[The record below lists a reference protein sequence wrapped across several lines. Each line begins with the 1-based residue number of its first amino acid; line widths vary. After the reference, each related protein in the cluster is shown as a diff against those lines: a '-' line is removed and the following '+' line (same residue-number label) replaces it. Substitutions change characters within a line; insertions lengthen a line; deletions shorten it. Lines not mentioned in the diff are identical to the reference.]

1 MTHSRFTPVAAASI
15 CGQHIDRL
23 HHRLVGILG
32 CGMTAKLQTMLLV
45 VAVSA
50 APVFAQTPEPMVKV
64 LTAAEDATQKTV
76 LIGRASTGGM
86 TVIFELEAA
95 KSMWMRM
102 GIRSKWVEHPVGK
115 GEIFHVEVKPVDP
128 KSKTR
133 IPYADVKFSAL
144 NRDNK
149 KKVSGKLHPMWGGS
163 GLHYAVNSPLAGDGT
178 YEATISV
185 GVPEV
190 GRASADKDLWMKPVT
205 TKFHFKLASGKL
217 VEVTE
222 PAPEPK

>member
-1 MTHSRFTPVAAASI
+1 MLLAAAVI
-15 CGQHIDRL
+15 
-23 HHRLVGILG
+23 
-32 CGMTAKLQTMLLV
+32 
-45 VAVSA
+45 A
-50 APVFAQTPEPMVKV
+50 APVFAQTAEPKVKV
-64 LTAAEDATQKTV
+64 LAAAEDATQKTV
-76 LIGRASTGGM
+76 LIGRASAGNM
-86 TVIFELEAA
+86 IVIFELEAA
-95 KSMWMRM
+95 KGMWMQM
-102 GIRSKWVEHPVGK
+102 GSPPKWVEHPVGK

-133 IPYADVKFSAL
+133 ISYADVKFSAV

-149 KKVSGKLHPMWGGS
+149 KKVSGTLHPMWGGS

-178 YEATISV
+178 YETTITV
-185 GVPEV
+185 GVPGF

-217 VEVTE
+217 IEVTE

>member
-1 MTHSRFTPVAAASI
+1 MTHFRFTPVAVAFFR
-15 CGQHIDRL
+15 GQHIDRL
-23 HHRLVGILG
+23 HHRTAGTLG
-32 CGMTAKLQTMLLV
+32 CRMTAILQTMLLA

-102 GIRSKWVEHPVGK
+102 GNPPKWVEHPVGK

-133 IPYADVKFSAL
+133 IPYADVKFSAV
-144 NRDNK
+144 NRDNR
-149 KKVSGKLHPMWGGS
+149 KKVSGTLHPMWGGS
-163 GLHYAVNSPLAGDGT
+163 GLHYAVNSPFAGDGT
-178 YEATISV
+178 YEATITV
-185 GVPEV
+185 GVPGV
-190 GRASADKDLWMKPVT
+190 GRASADKDLWMNPVT
-205 TKFHFKLASGKL
+205 TKFHFKLSSGKL